1 MITRVCIS
9 INNRCNLNCQYCHFH
24 EKKDSII
31 TSNMDIFKILD
42 NIRNYIEKNNIK
54 LFKIGFVGNGEPFL
68 EFEDLHK
75 YISHISDLLKS
86 KVISAY
92 TITNGT
98 ILDRKKIEFL
108 VENNVTIG
116 FSLDGLKDIHNKWR
130 CNSFDTVMKNIE
142 LYRDIV
148 GNYPPLNCT
157 VSEDILKNSE
167 EVIKFFSKFNSRIT
181 FSRMIGKYSI
191 PLDEFN
197 RFLNKASEKLNI
209 RRGGYDC
216 TMYGGMCGAGIDNL
230 FYANGKVFICGNCID
245 IDTEFTSDTPL
256 EKIKFNISNFDR
268 KYCYKESI
276 LKL

>member
-197 RFLNKASEKLNI
+197 IFLNKASEKLNI

-245 IDTEFTSDTPL
+245 NETEFTSDTPL

>member
-209 RRGGYDC
+209 RHGGYDC

-245 IDTEFTSDTPL
+245 NETEFTSDTPL

>member
-54 LFKIGFVGNGEPFL
+54 LFKIGFVGNGKPFL

-75 YISHISDLLKS
+75 YISYISDLLKS

-230 FYANGKVFICGNCID
+230 FYANGKVFICGNCVD
-245 IDTEFTSDTPL
+245 IETGFTSDTPL

>member
-9 INNRCNLNCQYCHFH
+9 INNRCNLNCKYCHFH

-245 IDTEFTSDTPL
+245 NETEFTSDTPL

>member
-245 IDTEFTSDTPL
+245 NETEFTSDTSL

>member
-42 NIRNYIEKNNIK
+42 NIRNCIEKNNIK

>member
-75 YISHISDLLKS
+75 YISYISDLLKS

-245 IDTEFTSDTPL
+245 NETEFTSDTPL

>member
-75 YISHISDLLKS
+75 YISYISDLLKS

-108 VENNVTIG
+108 VENNVTMG

-245 IDTEFTSDTPL
+245 NETEFTSDTPL

>member
-108 VENNVTIG
+108 VENNVTMG

-245 IDTEFTSDTPL
+245 NETEFTSDTPL

>member
-245 IDTEFTSDTPL
+245 NETEFTSDTPL

>member
-54 LFKIGFVGNGEPFL
+54 LFKIGFVGNGKPFL

-75 YISHISDLLKS
+75 YISYISDLLKS

-245 IDTEFTSDTPL
+245 NETEFTSDTPL

>member
-148 GNYPPLNCT
+148 RNYPPLNCT

-197 RFLNKASEKLNI
+197 IFLNKASEKLNI

>member
-245 IDTEFTSDTPL
+245 IETEFTSDTPL

>member
-42 NIRNYIEKNNIK
+42 NIRNCIEKNNIK

-245 IDTEFTSDTPL
+245 IETEFTSDTPL

>member
-9 INNRCNLNCQYCHFH
+9 INNRCNLNCKYCHFH

-216 TMYGGMCGAGIDNL
+216 TMYGGMCEAGIDNL

-245 IDTEFTSDTPL
+245 NETEFTSDTPL

>member
-230 FYANGKVFICGNCID
+230 FYANGKVFICGNCVD
-245 IDTEFTSDTPL
+245 IETRFTSDTPL